1 MAMNRSSLLG
11 AYDKLAVLLGKLP
24 GSLQEP
30 IFRELEPIKEVFLC
44 QRAPRVAV
52 IGDVSVELP
61 SLINALA
68 GEVALPSPLVRGAW
82 TMTDV
87 RGAVEWM
94 DLRSAGV
101 SHDLPPD
108 LYLYVAGGGG
118 AENAAAAQAAH
129 VLESAPLTTAGLP
142 IGVMVLGLGGA
153 EATAAASA
161 ALSSAGVSDHVVFTM
176 HLPRPAGEAVWSG
189 VERAQLGDRLCDYLP
204 TEAQLE
210 MARFCEAREAQAR
223 LAGMVLKSFG
233 AMAGIIGMQP
243 LPLADFPI
251 LLALQMFMVALIIH
265 VSGRDFSL
273 RLAGEFVA
281 SLGIGFGA
289 GLAFRETARAAIKI
303 LPFWGHVISGGVAG
317 AGTYAMG
324 RAAIAYFIEERPVE
338 GWRRLWPGG
347 RRTALGVGA

>member
-1 MAMNRSSLLG
+1 MAMNRTSLLG
-11 AYDKLAVLLGKLP
+11 AYEKLAALLGKLP

-52 IGDVSVELP
+52 IGDASVELP

-68 GEVALPSPLVRGAW
+68 GEVALPTPLARGVW
-82 TMTDV
+82 TMTEV

-94 DLRSAGV
+94 DLRSSELSSG
-101 SHDLPPD
+101 SPPD
-108 LYLYVAGGGG
+108 LYLYVAAAGETGS
-118 AENAAAAQAAH
+118 AAASHAAQ
-129 VLESAPLTTAGLP
+129 VLASAPLSAAGLP

-153 EATAAASA
+153 EATAAGLAG
-161 ALSSAGVSDHVVFTM
+161 LSSAGVSDHVVFSM
-176 HLPRPAGEAVWSG
+176 HLPRPAGDEVWSG
-189 VERAQLGDRLCDYLP
+189 TERAQLGDRLCDYLP

-233 AMAGIIGMQP
+233 AMAGVIGMQP

-317 AGTYAMG
+317 AGTYALG
-324 RAAIAYFIEERPVE
+324 RAAIAYFIEERRVE

-347 RRTALGVGA
+347 RRAALGERA

>member
-11 AYDKLAVLLGKLP
+11 AYEKLAALLGKLP

-52 IGDVSVELP
+52 IGDASVELP

-68 GEVALPSPLVRGAW
+68 GVVALPTPLARGVW
-82 TMTDV
+82 TMTEV

-94 DLRSAGV
+94 DLRSAGM

-108 LYLYVAGGGG
+108 LYLYVAGGADAGG
-118 AENAAAAQAAH
+118 AAAAQAAQ
-129 VLESAPLTTAGLP
+129 VLASVPLSASGLP

-153 EATAAASA
+153 EATTLALAV
-161 ALSSAGVSDHVVFTM
+161 LSSAGISEHVVSSM
-176 HLPRPAGEAVWSG
+176 HLPRPAGDVVWSG
-189 VERAQLGDRLCDYLP
+189 AERAQLGDRLCDYLP

-233 AMAGIIGMQP
+233 AIAGVIGMQP

-273 RLAGEFVA
+273 RLAGEFAA

-317 AGTYAMG
+317 AGTYALG
-324 RAAIAYFIEERPVE
+324 RAAIAYFIEDRRVE
-338 GWRRLWPGG
+338 GWRRLWHGE
-347 RRTALGVGA
+347 RRAALGERA